1 MTFCIIWFYR
11 TKAKVELWRWL
22 SNFIVSF
29 FLSVFIIKFI
39 GRIKCKHPSRIWS
52 TMWLNVNELIETGQL
67 TCVKVFITLTDQIT
81 NISFVTTSW
90 WANESIKEV
99 FRNTNKGKWGNP
111 LISLGRPEKFR
122 IGLKGK
128 KKQNKTN
135 NIMQTKTNKETE
147 TKTKYR
153 QQLLRGSNVMA
164 LRTFALVQT
173 QCVNFSISCFATCV
187 NGLRREASWFPLS
200 GFSYL

>member
-111 LISLGRPEKFR
+111 LISLGRPGKFR

-128 KKQNKTN
+128 KKQKRITLCKRK
-135 NIMQTKTNKETE
+135 QTKKPKQKQSIVNNCFVA
-147 TKTKYR
+147 R
-153 QQLLRGSNVMA
+153 MWWLCGHLR
-164 LRTFALVQT
+164 
-173 QCVNFSISCFATCV
+173 
-187 NGLRREASWFPLS
+187 WFRLNA
-200 GFSYL
+200 